1 MGRDCKYCGAYIS
14 DMVDV
19 CPACGK
25 RVRPEK
31 PPEYDTYNNS
41 SARTGSYSAAGA
53 AASAQQEPKQT
64 EEKAEH
70 NYSYT
75 YNYDN
80 YEAPKST
87 PPASQTGADTD
98 AGTDRYLALLC
109 YLGPLFL
116 IPYLTRRDSDF
127 IKFHSNQGLLLL
139 IADIV
144 IGLASL
150 LFIIGGIVGVV
161 GRVFII
167 ICFIKGIISV
177 LNGKK
182 DPLPVIGNITLL
194 K

>member
-1 MGRDCKYCGAYIS
+1 MGRDCKYCVAYIS
-14 DMVDV
+14 DMVNM

-31 PPEYDTYNNS
+31 TPEYDTYNKKS
-41 SARTGSYSAAGA
+41 SARTGDYSATG
-53 AASAQQEPKQT
+53 ASASAKQEQKRT
-64 EEKAEH
+64 EWKAEEK
-70 NYSYT
+70 YSYT
-75 YNYDN
+75 YNY
-80 YEAPKST
+80 ETAKS
-87 PPASQTGADTD
+87 PSAASRPGADAETD
-98 AGTDRYLALLC
+98 AGTDKLLALLC

-127 IKFHSNQGLLLL
+127 IRFHSNQGLLLL

-150 LFIIGGIVGVV
+150 LFIIGGIVGAV

-177 LNGKK
+177 LGGKK
-182 DPLPVIGNITLL
+182 EPLPVIGNITLL

>member
-1 MGRDCKYCGAYIS
+1 
-14 DMVDV
+14 MVDV

-75 YNYDN
+75 YNY
-80 YEAPKST
+80 EAPKST

-98 AGTDRYLALLC
+98 VGTDRYLALLC

-161 GRVFII
+161 GRIFII